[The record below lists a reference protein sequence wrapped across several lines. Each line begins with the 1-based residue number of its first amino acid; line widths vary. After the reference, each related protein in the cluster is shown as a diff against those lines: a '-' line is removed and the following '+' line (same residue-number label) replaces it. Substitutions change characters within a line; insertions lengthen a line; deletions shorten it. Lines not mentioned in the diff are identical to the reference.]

1 MKGSIDYPKGNP
13 KNPMTPDEI
22 DQKFIK
28 CVKHTG
34 DARLIQNAC
43 AILSLLHRLP
53 RGKDTIS
60 DLT

>member
-1 MKGSIDYPKGNP
+1 
-13 KNPMTPDEI
+13 MTPDEI

-43 AILSLLHRLP
+43 EILSLLHRLP

-60 DLT
+60 DLTSLL